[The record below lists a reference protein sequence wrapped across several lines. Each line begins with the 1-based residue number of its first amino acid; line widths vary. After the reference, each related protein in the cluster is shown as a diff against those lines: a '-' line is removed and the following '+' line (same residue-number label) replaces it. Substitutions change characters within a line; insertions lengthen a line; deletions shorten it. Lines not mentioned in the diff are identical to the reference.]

1 MKNNKKTLIIAL
13 AIPLLVGGL
22 AALLSGGMDSFSAL
36 NKPPL
41 SPPGWLF
48 PIVWTILYLAMG
60 FASYLVATANAP
72 TYKKNSAL
80 LVYAAQLIFNFFWPI
95 IFFAWEAYL
104 VAFIWLVILWLLI
117 LITIIRFYAVS
128 KPAAYLM
135 VPYLLWVTFAGYLN
149 LAIYLLN

>member
-48 PIVWTILYLAMG
+48 PSVWTILYLAMG
-60 FASYLVATANAP
+60 FASYLVATA
-72 TYKKNSAL
+72 
-80 LVYAAQLIFNFFWPI
+80 
-95 IFFAWEAYL
+95 
-104 VAFIWLVILWLLI
+104 
-117 LITIIRFYAVS
+117 
-128 KPAAYLM
+128 
-135 VPYLLWVTFAGYLN
+135 
-149 LAIYLLN
+149 

>member
-48 PIVWTILYLAMG
+48 PVVWTILYLAMG

-80 LVYAAQLIFNFFWPI
+80 LAYAAQLIFNFFWPI

-104 VAFIWLVILWLLI
+104 VAFIWLVVLWVLI
-117 LITIIRFYAVS
+117 LITILRFYAVS

>member
-22 AALLSGGMDSFSAL
+22 AALLSGGMDSFSTL

-48 PIVWTILYLAMG
+48 PVVWTILYLAMG

-80 LVYAAQLIFNFFWPI
+80 LAYAAQLIFNFFWPI

-104 VAFIWLVILWLLI
+104 VAFIWLVVLWVLI
-117 LITIIRFYAVS
+117 LITILRFYAVS